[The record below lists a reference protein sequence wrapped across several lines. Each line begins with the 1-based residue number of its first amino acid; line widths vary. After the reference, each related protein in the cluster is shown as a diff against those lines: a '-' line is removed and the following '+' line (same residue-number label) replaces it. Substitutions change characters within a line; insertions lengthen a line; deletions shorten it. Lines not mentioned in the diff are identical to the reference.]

1 MNFVTPLKSFLEPFK
16 ASTNRY
22 NYIGLGEWNG
32 KYFIAAND
40 EVSLLNLIKE
50 QNNIKLFS
58 SNSLNFITYINFLN
72 SNDTISKL
80 SNLLDYYQSESI
92 IINENLEYTR
102 LNLLLMYPD
111 AFHTESAKTQTKNNN
126 YQLSY
131 SIPKYINAKNKSLS
145 GNVEIHYREKGHHGI
160 GRKQS
165 YSSDGSWFCSSAG
178 FASKAR
184 HLMYYDKGYDIDMEN
199 CHPRLL
205 RYMMHIANLPHTC
218 IDIYINNRNTKL
230 TELMDLYKCNR
241 SEAKNLALRLC
252 YGGSISGWMIDLN
265 TTIRPPSFWD
275 SFNTEIIGLKNI
287 LMQLQIWNDTPE
299 SSKNN
304 PSKEDIENS
313 KLSYVAQ
320 HLEKK
325 ALLVMCNTA
334 KKYNANIYALCFDG
348 LIISKSVGC
357 PNNFAIACQRDLE
370 VEFPGLNMIV
380 TVKEMNCP
388 DLPAPLSTSCR
399 FNLSFIS
406 MLGSKTKY
414 DREIISIESKITKAT
429 GTFNN
434 FKRGKAKS
442 SAKEE
447 ITNLTQQLQDFNEK
461 IEHESYSIKKIYF
474 EEFHGK
480 ILAPLNYYQREFD
493 NVPITYK
500 ITDFEHLLANV
511 RIKMNDKIIP
521 FTTRWF
527 TDIEILSFSKVDFL
541 PPPLKCDTHILNN
554 FTGYIIQKY
563 QCLSNT
569 STERINNHI
578 QFLCNNDTTVYT
590 YMKNWL
596 AHMIQFPGKI
606 PGVAIVI
613 KSKPG
618 FGKSLFFEKL
628 GRNILGS
635 QYIHATALIDQITGR
650 FSELPNK
657 VLIILDE
664 SNSKD
669 SFANSNILKNLI
681 TQDKYSW
688 ERKGLQPITVNNVAR
703 FIFLSN
709 MDLPVKIEQ
718 SDRRYM
724 VVECTQDKPSHDYFD
739 KLAEDLCN
747 LSVLKTFYNELATTD
762 LSNWDPRNYPIT
774 EACSDI
780 QNASRPIIHDFMDY
794 FIDLTVKDKD
804 DTNYYIDNA
813 NLVIKSTYIRDLY
826 KTWLFERQLRAI
838 PDGKFAIE
846 IKHVPGF
853 VKFDRSYFNG
863 IRDRSLIIE
872 IQQNIN
878 SNLNC

>member
-1 MNFVTPLKSFLEPFK
+1 
-16 ASTNRY
+16 
-22 NYIGLGEWNG
+22 
-32 KYFIAAND
+32 
-40 EVSLLNLIKE
+40 
-50 QNNIKLFS
+50 
-58 SNSLNFITYINFLN
+58 
-72 SNDTISKL
+72 
-80 SNLLDYYQSESI
+80 
-92 IINENLEYTR
+92 
-102 LNLLLMYPD
+102 
-111 AFHTESAKTQTKNNN
+111 
-126 YQLSY
+126 
-131 SIPKYINAKNKSLS
+131 
-145 GNVEIHYREKGHHGI
+145 
-160 GRKQS
+160 
-165 YSSDGSWFCSSAG
+165 
-178 FASKAR
+178 
-184 HLMYYDKGYDIDMEN
+184 
-199 CHPRLL
+199 
-205 RYMMHIANLPHTC
+205 
-218 IDIYINNRNTKL
+218 
-230 TELMDLYKCNR
+230 
-241 SEAKNLALRLC
+241 
-252 YGGSISGWMIDLN
+252 
-265 TTIRPPSFWD
+265 
-275 SFNTEIIGLKNI
+275 
-287 LMQLQIWNDTPE
+287 
-299 SSKNN
+299 
-304 PSKEDIENS
+304 
-313 KLSYVAQ
+313 
-320 HLEKK
+320 
-325 ALLVMCNTA
+325 
-334 KKYNANIYALCFDG
+334 
-348 LIISKSVGC
+348 
-357 PNNFAIACQRDLE
+357 
-370 VEFPGLNMIV
+370 
-380 TVKEMNCP
+380 
-388 DLPAPLSTSCR
+388 
-399 FNLSFIS
+399 
-406 MLGSKTKY
+406 
-414 DREIISIESKITKAT
+414 
-429 GTFNN
+429 
-434 FKRGKAKS
+434 
-442 SAKEE
+442 
-447 ITNLTQQLQDFNEK
+447 
-461 IEHESYSIKKIYF
+461 
-474 EEFHGK
+474 
-480 ILAPLNYYQREFD
+480 
-493 NVPITYK
+493 
-500 ITDFEHLLANV
+500 
-511 RIKMNDKIIP
+511 MNDKIIP